1 MVLGD
6 RHPPDIGASALVN
19 SVTGQGQT
27 EFDSM
32 GPPVSWLALMLHLV
46 TFGGLALESVN
57 EAVAPRLSA
66 QRLALLAVL
75 AAEGDRHVSRE
86 RLTGL
91 FWPDVDEERARH
103 SLRQALYTLRHEVGR
118 EIVRSDF
125 ALSLDLSAITADVV
139 EFRAALGRGDRVA
152 AAALVQGPFLV
163 GFYLPSAAPFQ
174 RWVEEERARLHTA
187 ATGAISSLAAEAAA
201 AKHAD
206 AAVGW
211 WRQLTQLDPLSGR
224 FAVGYL
230 TALADRGDR
239 AEALDFARHHAALVR
254 RELETEPD
262 PEIQRLE
269 ARLRSA
275 PVPAA
280 VPAQPAMA
288 GPESAGTP
296 GTGSQPAPAAAV
308 AADQTIRRR
317 RLTRLAVGVTAVV
330 IVGVAARTLLE
341 SQPEDAGAAA
351 ASPTLA
357 VGLIRD
363 DGVDTVRIGSVLTD
377 MLSTNLANVP
387 GLQVIA
393 NSRVLGLI
401 PPGQDTSAVAYAE
414 AARRAGATE
423 LLEGRLLD
431 RTGDA
436 FTIEMR
442 RLDLRRGILKAAY
455 RASAPT
461 RFRLVDSVTAIV
473 ARNLELGGPSAP
485 HADVTSHSVTAYRL
499 YQEGL
504 RAYYRFDYA
513 LAHQMMR
520 AALEDDSTFAM
531 AAYYD
536 ALLTDSPLSSAPS
549 DRALRLAQ
557 RATER
562 ERLVITVDLLS
573 YVLGSPRALPVAE
586 TLATR
591 YPNDARALA
600 AVGRARQFAG
610 DWDGA
615 ARALERAI
623 AIDSAALGP
632 TTPCYLCKDLAS
644 LADVYFWSDSLRS
657 ALRVAR
663 RYASLRPDWAPAWV
677 LVTWAAAKLGDTAV
691 ARDALRKSTLHD
703 PEPRN
708 PLLEVRI
715 KIFLDQYED
724 IEDRVKL
731 LLESP
736 KRDDFLEARWW
747 LLIALRNQ
755 GRYRDAHHLLTTGAL
770 PGVAPPQA
778 RNVPDAV
785 NEGILALERG
795 DSRAGAARFV
805 RGWEEPLGPGLSP
818 GMVARYH
825 AWRGTLAG
833 MAVAAAG
840 DTAALRRLADTV
852 EYWGER
858 SIFGRDRRAHHYL
871 RGLLFT
877 AARRDDDA
885 IREFQEAIYSPT
897 LGFTRVNLEL
907 GRALMR
913 QNRARE
919 AAAVVA
925 PALRGEVDAANL
937 YVTRTELHELLAQA
951 YDRAGARDSAAVHY
965 RAVVR
970 AWANADEGFRARRDT
985 ARGWLARHQEKD
997 R

>member
-1 MVLGD
+1 
-6 RHPPDIGASALVN
+6 
-19 SVTGQGQT
+19 
-27 EFDSM
+27 
-32 GPPVSWLALMLHLV
+32 MLHLV
-46 TFGGLALESVN
+46 TFGGLALESAN
-57 EAVAPRLSA
+57 EAIAPRLSA

-75 AAEGDRHVSRE
+75 AAEGGRHVSRE
-86 RLTGL
+86 RMTGL

-103 SLRQALYTLRHEVGR
+103 SLRQAMYTLRHEVGR
-118 EIVRSDF
+118 EIIRSDF
-125 ALSLDLSAITADVV
+125 ALSLDPSAITADVV
-139 EFRAALGRGDRVA
+139 EFRAALACGDRVA
-152 AAALVQGPFLV
+152 AATLVRGPFLA

-187 ATGAISSLAAEAAA
+187 ASGAIASLAADASAANDT
-201 AKHAD
+201 D

-230 TALADRGDR
+230 TALAARGDR
-239 AEALDFARHHAALVR
+239 AEALDFARYHAALVR
-254 RELETEPD
+254 RELETDPD
-262 PEIQRLE
+262 PEIQRFE

-275 PVPAA
+275 PVRVAA
-280 VPAQPAMA
+280 VDEPAPI
-288 GPESAGTP
+288 GPESAAAP
-296 GTGSQPAPAAAV
+296 GTGSPPAPTATV
-308 AADQTIRRR
+308 AGDRPIGRH
-317 RLTRLAVGVTAVV
+317 LTRFAVSMAVVV
-330 IVGVAARTLLE
+330 IVGVAARMLLQR
-341 SQPEDAGAAA
+341 QPDASGASATN
-351 ASPTLA
+351 PTLA

-363 DGVDTVRIGSVLTD
+363 DDLDSVRIGGVLTD

-393 NSRVLGLI
+393 NSRILELI
-401 PPGQDTSAVAYAE
+401 PQGQDTSAVAYAE

-431 RTGDA
+431 RAGDA

-442 RLDLRRGILKAAY
+442 RLDLKRGILKAAY
-455 RASAPT
+455 RTSAPT

-485 HADVTSHSVTAYRL
+485 HADVTTSSVTAYRL

-504 RAYYRFDYA
+504 RAYYRFDNV
-513 LAHQMMR
+513 LARQMMR

-549 DRALRLAQ
+549 DRALRLAR
-557 RATER
+557 RASER

-573 YVLGSPRALPVAE
+573 FILGAPDALPVAE

-600 AVGRARQFAG
+600 AVARARQFVG
-610 DWDGA
+610 DWEGA

-623 AIDSAALGP
+623 VIDSAALGP

-644 LADVYFWSDSLRS
+644 LADIYFWSDSVRAAS
-657 ALRVAR
+657 RAAR
-663 RYASLRPDWAPAWV
+663 RYVALRPDWTTAWE
-677 LVTWAAAKLGDTAV
+677 LVTWAAARQGDTSV
-691 ARDALRKSTLHD
+691 ARDALRKSTLHSPD
-703 PEPRN
+703 PRN

-715 KIFLDQYED
+715 EILLDQYAG
-724 IEDRVKL
+724 IEDRLKL

-736 KRDDFLEARWW
+736 KRDDFLDARWW

-755 GRYRDAHHLLTTGAL
+755 GRYRDAQHLLTTGAL
-770 PGVAPPQA
+770 HGVAAPQTP
-778 RNVPDAV
+778 NVPDDV

-795 DSRAGAARFV
+795 DSRASAAGFV
-805 RGWEEPLGPGLSP
+805 RGWEAPLGPGLSP
-818 GMVARYH
+818 GMAARYH

-840 DTAALRRLADTV
+840 DTAAVRRLADSV
-852 EYWGER
+852 EYWGAR
-858 SIFGRDRRAHHYL
+858 SIYGRDRKAHHYL

-885 IREFQEAIYSPT
+885 IREFQQAIYSPT

-913 QNRARE
+913 QDRARE

-925 PALRGEVDAANL
+925 PALRGEVDASNL

-951 YDRAGARDSAAVHY
+951 YDRAGVRDSAAVHF
-965 RAVVR
+965 RAVAR
-970 AWANADEGFRARRDT
+970 AWANADEGFRARRDA
-985 ARGWLARHQEKD
+985 ARTWLARHQVED